1 MSLQARKRY
10 TVSIFPSLTQYL
22 PRKRKKCRGGG
33 LDAYMEGAGRIF
45 RVAILAQR
53 KLLVSMRYEFVFV
66 ESEKMYPTRG
76 QGP

>member
-1 MSLQARKRY
+1 
-10 TVSIFPSLTQYL
+10 
-22 PRKRKKCRGGG
+22 
-33 LDAYMEGAGRIF
+33 MEGAGRIF
-45 RVAILAQR
+45 RVANLAQR